1 MRRLKKLLSAMKL
14 NHKITILI
22 IGTIVI
28 PMVILS
34 VLLFQNMR
42 ESIIKEKVKNVEISI
57 NQSYNHIQKNVELC
71 HMSTQVILNSED
83 FWDKLIEFQNSK
95 VVDKSEI
102 IKFSKIDVRN
112 IERLVNSNP
121 YLYQIRIYIATKKVP
136 EMMPVL
142 YHMDRLSNFDWYDEK
157 DTRKIFWNF
166 DYDGTIF
173 PYYVLKPSK
182 HIVSLTTRVKE
193 TKKKVDA
200 LIEVATKMDVLF
212 PDIYEADEE
221 QWTCFVDEHGTYYY
235 GEGDSNQKWVEFA
248 EGVFKE
254 IPKETKESYYYNMYL
269 DKEPVVVGYIPLEQF
284 NGHLL
289 KIVSLK
295 KAFSSINEKRNVFL
309 VGLLGGVAILIC
321 TANFLVQLVLRDFY
335 RVINTVTKV
344 KEGDLSIR
352 VPVYATNEI
361 GQLGGQINDM
371 MDTITCLMED
381 QIKRELLVKDS
392 EIRALQNQINAHFIY
407 NVLESIKMMAEIEER
422 YDISD
427 AVTSLGKLLRYSM
440 KWVSKNVTVREEVD
454 YIKNYLALINLRF
467 DYEIYLS
474 INMPETIWSQEIPK
488 MSLQPIIENAIYHGI
503 EEIAEDTSIY
513 MKGILFEDYCT
524 IEITD
529 SGKGMTEEE
538 VSRLQ
543 QKISGVIETS
553 GSSGNG
559 IGLKNVQDRI
569 KISFGEPYG
578 ISVASRKDCYTKVI
592 VKIPLILA

>member
-1 MRRLKKLLSAMKL
+1 MKL
-14 NHKITILI
+14 NHKITVLI

-57 NQSYNHIQKNVELC
+57 NQSYNQIQKNVELC
-71 HMSTQVILNSED
+71 HMSTQVILNSEG
-83 FWDKLIEFQNSK
+83 FWDKLVEFQNETT
-95 VVDKSEI
+95 VDKHDLLE
-102 IKFSKIDVRN
+102 FSRVEARN

-121 YLYQIRIYIATKKVP
+121 YLYQIRIYIPSKKIP

-142 YHMDRLSNFDWYDEK
+142 YHMDRLANFQWYDEN
-157 DTRKIFWNF
+157 DDRKMVWNF
-166 DYDGTIF
+166 DYVDTLF
-173 PYYVLKPSK
+173 PHYVLKPTN
-182 HIVSLTTRVKE
+182 HIVSLTTKV
-193 TKKKVDA
+193 TSSKKKINA
-200 LIEVATKMDVLF
+200 LIEVATKMEVLF
-212 PDIYEADEE
+212 PDIYTADAE
-221 QWTCFVDEHGTYYY
+221 QWTCFVDEQGTYFY
-235 GEGDSNQKWVEFA
+235 GDDSSQKWVEFA
-248 EGVFKE
+248 EGVFKT
-254 IPKETKESYYYNMYL
+254 IPKDTKQSYYYNMYL
-269 DKEPVVVGYIPLEQF
+269 EDEPVVVGYIPLEQF

-295 KAFSSINEKRNVFL
+295 SAFENINMKRNAFL
-309 VGLLGGVAILIC
+309 VGFLGVMAVLIYA
-321 TANFLVQLVLRDFY
+321 ANFLVRLVLGDFY
-335 RVINTVTKV
+335 KVIHTVTKV
-344 KEGDLSIR
+344 KEGDLTIR
-352 VPVYATNEI
+352 VPVCSSNEI
-361 GQLGGQINDM
+361 GQLSSQINEM
-371 MDTITCLMED
+371 MDTITCLMD
-381 QIKRELLVKDS
+381 QQLKRELLVKDS

-407 NVLESIKMMAEIEER
+407 NVLESIKMMAEVEAH
-422 YDISD
+422 YDIAD

-440 KWVSKNVTVREEVD
+440 KWVSKNVTVREEID

-474 INMPETIWSQEIPK
+474 INMPEIIWDQEIPK
-488 MSLQPIIENAIYHGI
+488 MSLQPIIENAICHGI

-513 MKGILFEDYCT
+513 MKGLLFEDYCT

-538 VSRLQ
+538 VTKLQ
-543 QKISGVIETS
+543 KKIAGEIEAS

-592 VKIPLILA
+592 VKIPLILK

>member
-1 MRRLKKLLSAMKL
+1 MRKLRKLFSAMKL

-83 FWDKLIEFQNSK
+83 FWDKLIEFQNTK

-142 YHMDRLSNFDWYDEK
+142 YHMDRLSNFDWYDEE

-212 PDIYEADEE
+212 PDIYDADEE

-344 KEGDLSIR
+344 KEGDLAIR

-592 VKIPLILA
+592 VKIPLILT

>member
-1 MRRLKKLLSAMKL
+1 MRRLKKLFSAMKL

-121 YLYQIRIYIATKKVP
+121 YLYQIRIYVATKKVP

-592 VKIPLILA
+592 VKIPLILT

>member
-1 MRRLKKLLSAMKL
+1 MRKLKQLFQTMKL
-14 NHKITILI
+14 NHKITVLI

-28 PMVILS
+28 PMVILA

-83 FWDKLIEFQNSK
+83 FWDKLIDFQNSK
-95 VVDKSEI
+95 VVDKNELLE
-102 IKFSKIDVRN
+102 FSRIDVRN

-121 YLYQIRIYIATKKVP
+121 YLYQIRIYIPTKKVP
-136 EMMPVL
+136 EMMPIL
-142 YHMDRLSNFDWYDEK
+142 YHMDRLDNFDWYEK
-157 DTRKIFWNF
+157 EDSRKMVWNF
-166 DYDGTIF
+166 DYVDTIF

-182 HIVSLTTRVKE
+182 HIVSLTTKVRAS
-193 TKKKVDA
+193 KKKINA

-221 QWTCFVDEHGTYYY
+221 QWTCFVDEQGTYFY
-235 GEGDSNQKWVEFA
+235 GEGDHNQKWVEFA
-248 EGVFKE
+248 EGVFKT
-254 IPKETKESYYYNMYL
+254 IPKDTKESYYYNMYL
-269 DKEPVVVGYIPLEQF
+269 DEEPVVVGYIPLEQF

-295 KAFSSINEKRNVFL
+295 KAFQDINEKRNVFL
-309 VGLLGGVAILIC
+309 IGFFGVVAVLIFA
-321 TANFLVQLVLRDFY
+321 ANFLVRLVLRDFY
-335 RVINTVTKV
+335 RVIHTVTKV
-344 KEGDLSIR
+344 KEGDLAIR
-352 VPVYATNEI
+352 VPVCSSNEI
-361 GQLGGQINDM
+361 GQLSGQINDM
-371 MDTITCLMED
+371 MDTITSLMED
-381 QIKRELLVKDS
+381 QLKRELLVKDS

-407 NVLESIKMMAEIEER
+407 NVLESIKMMAEVEER
-422 YDISD
+422 YDIAD

-474 INMPETIWSQEIPK
+474 INMPEIIWSQEIPK
-488 MSLQPIIENAIYHGI
+488 MSLQPIIENAICHGI
-503 EEIAEDTSIY
+503 EEIAENTSIY
-513 MKGILFEDYCT
+513 MKGIVFEDYCT

-529 SGKGMTEEE
+529 SGKGMSEEE
-538 VSRLQ
+538 VRRLQ
-543 QKISGVIETS
+543 RKISGEIETS

-578 ISVASRKDCYTKVI
+578 ISVASREGLFTKVI
-592 VKIPLILA
+592 VKIPLILR

>member
-1 MRRLKKLLSAMKL
+1 MRELRKLFSAMKL
-14 NHKITILI
+14 NHKITVLI
-22 IGTIVI
+22 IGTIVF
-28 PMVILS
+28 PMVILA

-42 ESIIKEKVKNVEISI
+42 ESVIKEKIKNVEISI

-71 HMSTQVILNSED
+71 HMSTQVILNSES

-95 VVDKSEI
+95 AVDKSKIME
-102 IKFSKIDVRN
+102 FSKNDVRS

-121 YLYQIRIYIATKKVP
+121 YLYQIRIYIAAKKVP

-142 YHMDRLSNFDWYDEK
+142 YHMDRLDNFDWYEK
-157 DTRKIFWNF
+157 EDTRKIFWNF

-182 HIVSLTTRVKE
+182 HIVSLATRVKA

-212 PDIYEADEE
+212 PDIYESDEE
-221 QWTCFVDEHGTYYY
+221 QWTCFVDEHGTYFY
-235 GEGDSNQKWVEFA
+235 GEEGSNQKWIGFA
-248 EGVFKE
+248 EGVFKT
-254 IPKETKESYYYNMYL
+254 IPKDTNESYYYNMYL
-269 DKEPVVVGYIPLEQF
+269 DEEPVVVGYIPLDQF

-295 KAFSSINEKRNVFL
+295 NALQDINEKRNVFL
-309 VGLLGGVAILIC
+309 VGFSGVVAIVIYA
-321 TANFLVQLVLRDFY
+321 ANFLVRLVLRDFY

-344 KEGDLSIR
+344 KEGDLAIR
-352 VPVYATNEI
+352 VPVCSSNEI
-361 GQLGGQINDM
+361 GQLSWQINDM
-371 MDTITCLMED
+371 MDTITSLMED
-381 QIKRELLVKDS
+381 QLKRELLVKDS

-422 YDISD
+422 YDIAD

-474 INMPETIWSQEIPK
+474 INMPDIVWSQEIPK
-488 MSLQPIIENAIYHGI
+488 MSLQPIIENAICHGI

-538 VSRLQ
+538 VRRLQ
-543 QKISGVIETS
+543 RKISGEIETS

>member
-1 MRRLKKLLSAMKL
+1 MKL
-14 NHKITILI
+14 NHKITVLI

-57 NQSYNHIQKNVELC
+57 NQSYNQIQKNVELC
-71 HMSTQVILNSED
+71 HMSTQVILNSEG
-83 FWDKLIEFQNSK
+83 FWDKLVDFQNETT
-95 VVDKSEI
+95 VDKHDLLE
-102 IKFSKIDVRN
+102 FSRVEARN

-121 YLYQIRIYIATKKVP
+121 YLYQIRIYIPSKKIP

-142 YHMDRLSNFDWYDEK
+142 YHMDRLANFQWYDE
-157 DTRKIFWNF
+157 DDDRKMVWNF
-166 DYDGTIF
+166 DYVDTLF
-173 PYYVLKPSK
+173 PHYVLKPTN
-182 HIVSLTTRVKE
+182 HIASLTTKV
-193 TKKKVDA
+193 TSSKKKINA
-200 LIEVATKMDVLF
+200 LIEVATKMEVLF
-212 PDIYEADEE
+212 PDIYTADAE
-221 QWTCFVDEHGTYYY
+221 QWTCFVDEQGTYFY
-235 GEGDSNQKWVEFA
+235 GDDSSQKWVEFA
-248 EGVFKE
+248 EGVFKT
-254 IPKETKESYYYNMYL
+254 IPKDTKQSYYYNMYL
-269 DKEPVVVGYIPLEQF
+269 EDEPVVVGYIPLEQF

-295 KAFSSINEKRNVFL
+295 SAFENINMKRNAFL
-309 VGLLGGVAILIC
+309 VGFLGVMGVLIYA
-321 TANFLVQLVLRDFY
+321 ANFLVRLVLGDFY
-335 RVINTVTKV
+335 KVIHTVTKV
-344 KEGDLSIR
+344 KEGDLTIR
-352 VPVYATNEI
+352 VPVCSSNEI
-361 GQLGGQINDM
+361 GQLSSQINEM
-371 MDTITCLMED
+371 MDTITCLMDD
-381 QIKRELLVKDS
+381 QLKRELLVKDS

-407 NVLESIKMMAEIEER
+407 NVLESIKMMAEVEAH
-422 YDISD
+422 YDIAD

-440 KWVSKNVTVREEVD
+440 KWVSKNVTVREEID

-474 INMPETIWSQEIPK
+474 INMPEIIWDQEIPK
-488 MSLQPIIENAIYHGI
+488 MSLQPIIENAICHGI

-513 MKGILFEDYCT
+513 MKGLLFEDYCT

-538 VSRLQ
+538 VNKLQ
-543 QKISGVIETS
+543 KKIAGEIEAS

-592 VKIPLILA
+592 VKIPLILK

>member
-1 MRRLKKLLSAMKL
+1 MRKLKKLFSAMKL
-14 NHKITILI
+14 NHKITVLI
-22 IGTIVI
+22 FGTIVI
-28 PMVILS
+28 PMVILA

-42 ESIIKEKVKNVEISI
+42 QSIIKEKVKNVEISI

-71 HMSTQVILNSED
+71 HMSTQVILNSES
-83 FWDKLIEFQNSK
+83 FWDKLVEFQNSK
-95 VVDKSEI
+95 EIDKNELLE
-102 IKFSKIDVRN
+102 FSRIDVRN

-121 YLYQIRIYIATKKVP
+121 YLYQIRIYIPTKKVP

-142 YHMDRLSNFDWYDEK
+142 YHTDRLDNFDWYDSE
-157 DTRKIFWNF
+157 DNRKMVWNF
-166 DYDGTIF
+166 DYVDTIF

-182 HIVSLTTRVKE
+182 NIVSLTTKVRLS
-193 TKKKVDA
+193 KKKIDA

-221 QWTCFVDEHGTYYY
+221 QWTCFVDEQGTYFY

-248 EGVFKE
+248 EGVFKT
-254 IPKETKESYYYNMYL
+254 IPKDTKESYYYNMYL
-269 DKEPVVVGYIPLEQF
+269 DEEPVVVGYIPLDQF

-295 KAFSSINEKRNVFL
+295 KAFQDINEKRNVFL
-309 VGLLGGVAILIC
+309 VGFFLVVAVLIFA
-321 TANFLVQLVLRDFY
+321 ANFLVRLVLRDFY
-335 RVINTVTKV
+335 RVIHTVSKV
-344 KEGDLSIR
+344 KEGDLTIR
-352 VPVYATNEI
+352 VPVCSSNEI
-361 GQLGGQINDM
+361 GQLSGQINDM
-371 MDTITCLMED
+371 MDTITSLMED
-381 QIKRELLVKDS
+381 QLKRELLVKDS

-407 NVLESIKMMAEIEER
+407 NVLESIKMMAEVEER
-422 YDISD
+422 YDIAD

-474 INMPETIWSQEIPK
+474 INMPEIIWDQEIPK
-488 MSLQPIIENAIYHGI
+488 MSLQPIIENAICHGI
-503 EEIAEDTSIY
+503 EEIAENTSIY

-529 SGKGMTEEE
+529 SGKGMTEDE
-538 VSRLQ
+538 VRKLQ
-543 QKISGVIETS
+543 RKISGEIETS
-553 GSSGNG
+553 GNSGNG

-578 ISVASRKDCYTKVI
+578 ISVASRKGLFTKVI
-592 VKIPLILA
+592 VKIPLILT